1 MNSKRFTYAIQSP
14 MAWIQGIGKFPPD
27 IEDDRRI
34 EKGPRWFMYTALLRG
49 LLLAARAER
58 DCKADNFTGSGTSDP
73 EAQIVKGHIR
83 DDDLHISTAFP
94 AHLEP
99 FLVVRC
105 NQIEHQAAIRRDPV
119 FAHPAKLLE
128 ADAVRSLHGGNL
140 GPGGARERVLA

>member
-1 MNSKRFTYAIQSP
+1 

-49 LLLAARAER
+49 WLLAARAER
-58 DCKADNFTGSGTSDP
+58 DCQADNFTGSGTSDP
-73 EAQIVKGHIR
+73 EAQIVQGHIC

-99 FLVVRC
+99 IVVARFKR
-105 NQIEHQAAIRRDPV
+105 IEHQAAIRRDPV
-119 FAHPAKLLE
+119 FAHLAKLLE

-140 GPGGARERVLA
+140 GPAGARERVLAWYFPRGAS